1 MQSEKRKGLVPI
13 PRSLEEWLNLD
24 QKAMLSTI
32 ESYGWELKFI
42 RRTGQ
47 EESTVIV
54 VNPQGNQVGV
64 LERDGQLNLE
74 SGVTLR

>member
-1 MQSEKRKGLVPI
+1 MEIDKRKGLVPI
-13 PRSLEEWLNLD
+13 PKSLEEWLNFD

-32 ESYGWELKFI
+32 ENYGWELKFI
-42 RRTGQ
+42 RRTGL

-54 VNPQGNQVGV
+54 VNPQGDQVGV

-74 SGVTLR
+74 SGVKLR

>member
-1 MQSEKRKGLVPI
+1 MDDDKRKGLVAI
-13 PRSLEEWLNLD
+13 PKQLAEWLNFD

-42 RRTGQ
+42 RRTAQ
-47 EESTVIV
+47 DEPQVIV
-54 VNPQGNQVGV
+54 VNPQGDKVGV

>member
-1 MQSEKRKGLVPI
+1 MEKDKRKGLVPI
-13 PRSLEEWLNLD
+13 PAKLTDWLNFD

-32 ESYGWELKFI
+32 ESYGWELKYI
-42 RRTGQ
+42 RRTAQ
-47 EESTVIV
+47 EEPTVIV
-54 VNPQGNQVGV
+54 VNPQGDQVGV